1 VYAALAVPVA
11 AMYTPDACTG
21 IRPEVMQAVNHI
33 APQVPLRPAGRAPIS
48 MRRLSEQS
56 SFASFMRAYFRQMQ
70 RYVTTGIMVWVPL
83 FITIWVSWLFV
94 SKIAQTI
101 KFSMDHV
108 ETYVNQL
115 GERIPRLGFL
125 EHFRLDS
132 PVASLGTGFLLAVLL
147 FLCTGFLTRYLIG
160 RKIIALGE
168 LLVGKIP
175 LISRVYLAVQQIRDV
190 FVNRKGAVFQKV
202 VLLEYPRKGILGVGF
217 VTSSEQGAIQHA
229 AGQEYLAIF
238 VPTTPNPTSGFL
250 LYLRPDEA
258 IEVDMSVEDA
268 MKLIVSGGA
277 YVPDWKRPE
286 PPGRGDAEPK

>member
-1 VYAALAVPVA
+1 
-11 AMYTPDACTG
+11 
-21 IRPEVMQAVNHI
+21 
-33 APQVPLRPAGRAPIS
+33 
-48 MRRLSEQS
+48 MRQLSEHS
-56 SFASFMRAYFRQMQ
+56 NIASFMRAYFRQMQ

-94 SKIAQTI
+94 SKIAQII

-108 ETYVNQL
+108 EAYVNQL
-115 GERIPRLGFL
+115 GSRIPRLGFL

-132 PVASLGTGFLLAVLL
+132 PIASLGTGFLLAVLL

-190 FVNRKGAVFQKV
+190 FVNRKGAVFQRV
-202 VLLEYPRKGILGVGF
+202 VLLEYPRKGVLGVGF
-217 VTSSEQGAIQHA
+217 VTSSEQGTVQHA
-229 AGQEYLAIF
+229 AGQEYIAIF

-250 LYLRPDEA
+250 LYLRPDE
-258 IEVDMSVEDA
+258 IIDVDMSVEDA

-277 YVPDWKRPE
+277 YIPDVKRPE
-286 PPGRGDAEPK
+286 TTRRDTVDSN

>member
-1 VYAALAVPVA
+1 MHVALAVPVA

-21 IRPEVMQAVNHI
+21 IQPGVLQVVKHI
-33 APQVPLRPAGRAPIS
+33 APQPQVPFRPTGKVPFA
-48 MRRLSEQS
+48 MRRMSEPS

-115 GERIPRLGFL
+115 GARVPRLGFL

-202 VLLEYPRKGILGVGF
+202 VLLEYPRKGVLGVGF
-217 VTSSEQGAIQHA
+217 VTSSEQG
-229 AGQEYLAIF
+229 LVAIF

-250 LYLRPDEA
+250 LYLRPDEV

-277 YVPDWKRPE
+277 YI
-286 PPGRGDAEPK
+286 PPGTAGRGGTESK